1 MRTHARGFR
10 KDRPTARGAIAYS
23 GGMHDSDDMTLDG
36 QARHDG
42 HAVIPELPGVKLL
55 PPPARRWLRQQVL
68 AVLAREGPA
77 PDYDA
82 PLGDPGLFGPDSATW
97 KIHADFPSMMAG
109 GLASLMLQALHPLA
123 LAGVWDHSAFR
134 TDTLGR
140 LRNTTAFV
148 GRTTY
153 APRAPAEAAIEQ
165 VRMIHHRV
173 HGIAPDGRAYS
184 ADDPHLLNWV
194 HCAGCWCFLRAYERY
209 CRAPIPIAMQ
219 DRYLAEMVRIAE
231 ALGAHQVPRSMQELN
246 AFFVHVRPELAFD
259 ARTRETLHTLGTIR
273 LPIPFAAIS
282 RDLFLGA
289 AAALLPAWALD
300 LMQRPRLQRLRD
312 RGAARALQLVAPSVR
327 DAMAQGGLAWRA
339 CRRTGA
345 DYAALYTWN

>member
-1 MRTHARGFR
+1 MLSRDA
-10 KDRPTARGAIAYS
+10 
-23 GGMHDSDDMTLDG
+23 
-36 QARHDG
+36 
-42 HAVIPELPGVKLL
+42 
-55 PPPARRWLRQQVL
+55 
-68 AVLAREGPA
+68 PA

-153 APRAPAEAAIEQ
+153 APRAPAEAAIEH
-165 VRMIHHRV
+165 VRVIHHSVR
-173 HGIAPDGRAYS
+173 GTAEDGRAYS
-184 ADDPHLLNWV
+184 ADDPHLLTWV

-209 CRAPIPIAMQ
+209 CHAPIPRAMQ

-231 ALGAHQVPRSMQELN
+231 ALGAREVPRSTAELD
-246 AFFVHVRPELAFD
+246 AFFARVLPELVFD
-259 ARTRETLHTLGTIR
+259 ARTRETLSVPDSALRDELMATK
-273 LPIPFAAIS
+273 PIPSTSDIDRATRSSALAAE
-282 RDLFLGA
+282 DL
-289 AAALLPAWALD
+289 
-300 LMQRPRLQRLRD
+300 RH
-312 RGAARALQLVAPSVR
+312 APFPPVIGVKVR
-327 DAMAQGGLAWRA
+327 RHPI
-339 CRRTGA
+339 R
-345 DYAALYTWN
+345 

>member
-1 MRTHARGFR
+1 
-10 KDRPTARGAIAYS
+10 
-23 GGMHDSDDMTLDG
+23 MHDPDDMTQDG
-36 QARHDG
+36 RGRRRDGNTARLH
-42 HAVIPELPGVKLL
+42 LPGVKLL
-55 PPPARRWLRQQVL
+55 PRPARKRLRRQVL
-68 AVLAREGPA
+68 AVLSRDSPA

-153 APRAPAEAAIEQ
+153 APRAPAEAAIEH
-165 VRMIHHRV
+165 VRVIHHAVR
-173 HGIAPDGRAYS
+173 GTAADGRAYS
-184 ADDPHLLNWV
+184 ADDPHLLTWV

-209 CRAPIPIAMQ
+209 CHAPIPRAMQ

-231 ALGAHQVPRSMQELN
+231 ALGAREVPRSTAELD
-246 AFFVHVRPELAFD
+246 AFFARVLPELVFD
-259 ARTRETLHTLGTIR
+259 ARTRETLRVLGAIR
-273 LPIPFAAIS
+273 LPIPFAVFS
-282 RDLFLGA
+282 RDLFLGS
-289 AAALLPAWALD
+289 AAALLPSWALD
-300 LMQRPRLQRLRD
+300 LMERSSLQRLRD
-312 RGAARALQLVAPSVR
+312 RGAARALQFIAPSVR
-327 DAMAQGGLAWRA
+327 DAMAEGGLAWRA

-345 DYAALYTWN
+345 DYAALYRWDAAQSSG

>member
-1 MRTHARGFR
+1 MR
-10 KDRPTARGAIAYS
+10 DP
-23 GGMHDSDDMTLDG
+23 DDMTLEG
-36 QARHDG
+36 RGRPGGGNTTRLQ
-42 HAVIPELPGVKLL
+42 LPGVKLL
-55 PPPARRWLRQQVL
+55 PPAARKRLRRQVL
-68 AVLAREGPA
+68 AVLSRDAPA

-82 PLGDPGLFGPDSATW
+82 PPGDPGLFGPDSATW

-153 APRAPAEAAIEQ
+153 APRAPAEAAIEH
-165 VRMIHHRV
+165 VRAIHRSV
-173 HGIAPDGRAYS
+173 RGFAEDGRAYS
-184 ADDPHLLNWV
+184 AGDPHLLAWV

-209 CRAPIPIAMQ
+209 CHAPIPRVVQ

-231 ALGAHQVPRSMQELN
+231 ALGAHDVPRSTLELD
-246 AFFVHVRPELAFD
+246 AFFARVRPELVFD
-259 ARTRETLHTLGTIR
+259 ARTRETLRILGSIR
-273 LPIPFAAIS
+273 LPIPFAGFS
-282 RDLFLGA
+282 RDLFLGS

-300 LMQRPRLQRLRD
+300 LMGRSNLQRLGD
-312 RGAARALQLVAPSVR
+312 RSAARALQLIAPSVR
-327 DAMAQGGLAWRA
+327 DAMAEGGLAWRA

-345 DYAALYTWN
+345 DYAALYRWGASGRPVETSR

>member
-1 MRTHARGFR
+1 MSATTRST
-10 KDRPTARGAIAYS
+10 IAYS
-23 GGMHDSDDMTLDG
+23 GSMRDPDDMTLDG
-36 QARHDG
+36 RGHHRNDNGARPD
-42 HAVIPELPGVKLL
+42 LPGVKLL
-55 PPPARRWLRQQVL
+55 PSPARRRLRRRVL
-68 AVLAREGPA
+68 AVLSRDAPA

-97 KIHADFPSMMAG
+97 KVHADFPSMMAG

-153 APRAPAEAAIEQ
+153 APRAPAEAAIEH
-165 VRMIHHRV
+165 VRVIHHGI
-173 HGIAPDGRAYS
+173 HGTAPDGRTYS

-209 CRAPIPIAMQ
+209 CHVPIPRAMQ
-219 DRYLAEMVRIAE
+219 DRYLGEMARIAE
-231 ALGAHQVPRSMQELN
+231 ALGATGVPRSTTGLDG
-246 AFFVHVRPELAFD
+246 FFARVRSELAFD
-259 ARTRETLHTLGTIR
+259 ARARETLRILGSIR
-273 LPIPFAAIS
+273 LPIPLAGFS

-289 AAALLPAWALD
+289 ASALLPAWSLD
-300 LMQRPRLQRLRD
+300 LMQRSALRRLRD
-312 RGAARALQLVAPSVR
+312 RGAARALQLIAPSVR
-327 DAMAQGGLAWRA
+327 DAMAEGGLAWRA

-345 DYAALYTWN
+345 DYAALYRWDAA

>member
-1 MRTHARGFR
+1 MAT
-10 KDRPTARGAIAYS
+10 AYS
-23 GGMHDSDDMTLDG
+23 GSMRDPDDMTLDG
-36 QARHDG
+36 SGRHRND
-42 HAVIPELPGVKLL
+42 HAVHPDFPGVKLL
-55 PPPARRWLRQQVL
+55 PSPARKRLRRQVL
-68 AVLAREGPA
+68 AVLSRDAPA
-77 PDYDA
+77 PDYDT

-134 TDTLGR
+134 SDTLGR

-153 APRAPAEAAIEQ
+153 APRAPAEAAIEH
-165 VRMIHHRV
+165 VRVIHHSV
-173 HGIAPDGRAYS
+173 HGTALDGRVYS

-209 CRAPIPIAMQ
+209 CHAPVPPAMQ
-219 DRYLAEMVRIAE
+219 DRYLAEMAQVGE
-231 ALGAHQVPRSMQELN
+231 ALGAIDVPRSTAELA
-246 AFFVHVRPELAFD
+246 AFFARVRTELVFD
-259 ARTRETLHTLGTIR
+259 ARTRETLRILGSIR
-273 LPIPFAAIS
+273 LPIPFAGFS

-289 AAALLPAWALD
+289 AAALLPEWALD
-300 LMQRPRLQRLRD
+300 LMERSGLQRLRD
-312 RGAARALQLVAPSVR
+312 RGAARALQLIAPSVR
-327 DAMAQGGLAWRA
+327 DAMAEGGLAWRA

-345 DYAALYTWN
+345 DYAALYRWEPR

>member
-1 MRTHARGFR
+1 MSE
-10 KDRPTARGAIAYS
+10 P
-23 GGMHDSDDMTLDG
+23 DDMTLDG
-36 QARHDG
+36 RGRHRGGDTARMH
-42 HAVIPELPGVKLL
+42 LPGVKLL
-55 PPPARRWLRQQVL
+55 PSPARRRLRRQVL
-68 AVLAREGPA
+68 AVLSRDAPA

-153 APRAPAEAAIEQ
+153 APRAPAEAAIEH
-165 VRMIHHRV
+165 VRVIHHGVR
-173 HGIAPDGRAYS
+173 GNAADGRAYS

-209 CRAPIPIAMQ
+209 CHAPVPRAMQ
-219 DRYLAEMVRIAE
+219 DRYLEEMARIAQ
-231 ALGAHQVPRSMQELN
+231 ALGARGVPRSTLEVD
-246 AFFVHVRPELAFD
+246 AFFARVRPELAFD
-259 ARTRETLHTLGTIR
+259 ARTRETLRILGSIR
-273 LPIPFAAIS
+273 LPIPFAGLS
-282 RDLFLGA
+282 RDLFLGS
-289 AAALLPAWALD
+289 AAALLPSWALD
-300 LMQRPRLQRLRD
+300 LMERSSLQRLRD
-312 RGAARALQLVAPSVR
+312 RGSSRALQLIAPSVR
-327 DAMAQGGLAWRA
+327 DAMAEGGLAWRA

-345 DYAALYTWN
+345 DYENLFRWDVA